1 MTALLIALGGYLLLV
16 VTWIF
21 YVAIMSFKAKLPQM
35 GPVAR
40 FHAYLALFVFG
51 YPLDVIANVIVSLVA
66 FQRLPKRPLLTGT
79 LIWWQETD
87 DARRAKWAR
96 LICRE
101 LLNPFDPSGK
111 HC

>member
-1 MTALLIALGGYLLLV
+1 

-21 YVAIMSFKAKLPQM
+21 YVAVMSFKAKLPQM
-35 GPVAR
+35 GAVAR
-40 FHAYLALFVFG
+40 FHAYLALFLFG

-79 LIWWQETD
+79 LIWWQDST